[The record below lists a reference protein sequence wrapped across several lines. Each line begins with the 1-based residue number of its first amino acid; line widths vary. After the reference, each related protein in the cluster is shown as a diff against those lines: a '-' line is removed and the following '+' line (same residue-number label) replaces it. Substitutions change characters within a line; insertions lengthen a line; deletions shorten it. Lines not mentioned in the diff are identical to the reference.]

1 MFSRSALSSR
11 ETAQRRHPQQS
22 LIYISYTTAASNWPS
37 ENNGPGSNINL
48 NRVIKKSWK
57 KELKTQYSPFR
68 QFLHSEG
75 GKKKKGSSSLCWR
88 LKLQVRLL
96 QITSGQELPAEVP
109 IALRWTASPSL
120 LSQHKGDSQHG
131 QGALLIPQRGTSWHP
146 RHELGHHQKYLD
158 RFKM

>member
-1 MFSRSALSSR
+1 MFSRSALSSC
-11 ETAQRRHPQQS
+11 ETAQCRHPQQS

-48 NRVIKKSWK
+48 NRVIKKSRNWK
-57 KELKTQYSPFR
+57 PNIHPFLNFCIVKEGR
-68 QFLHSEG
+68 
-75 GKKKKGSSSLCWR
+75 KKKGSSSLCWR

-120 LSQHKGDSQHG
+120 LSQRKGDSQHG
-131 QGALLIPQRGTSWHP
+131 QGALLIPQWGTSWHP